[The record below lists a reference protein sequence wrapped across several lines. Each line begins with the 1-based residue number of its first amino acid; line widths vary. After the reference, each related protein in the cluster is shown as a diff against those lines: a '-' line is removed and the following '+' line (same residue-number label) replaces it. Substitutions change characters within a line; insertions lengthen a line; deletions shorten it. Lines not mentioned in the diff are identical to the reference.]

1 MKACRYTIYI
11 DIVNVTVNWRRG
23 GRGGGG
29 GGGGEGDYSLM
40 KLQFACR

>member
-23 GRGGGG
+23 G
-29 GGGGEGDYSLM
+29 GGGEGGRGIIL
-40 KLQFACR
+40 L